1 MKRLQQERP
10 DVLADVRGK
19 GLLIGMVINEEAS
32 PIDAWSLCLKLME
45 AGLLAKPTHDTIVRL
60 APPLV
65 ITSEQAAQQLDILSA
80 VIKSV

>member
-19 GLLIGMVINEEAS
+19 GLLIGMVINEAS